1 MNNLLR
7 DFRLGFRLVRKSPGF
22 AAIVVLT
29 LALGIGGNTAIFS
42 LVNTVFFRH
51 LPFPQPERVL
61 RLLDSIKEPDGHRST
76 FGMRS
81 PNVLVVR
88 QQNQIFASTVAAFG
102 ASRTLTGAGTPER
115 VSVVYR
121 SEGWLAT
128 LGVKPT
134 LGRDFTPDEEKQG
147 VNSGVA
153 LVSYGFWQSRL
164 GGSQSILQASV
175 QLDGRSYSIIG
186 VMPRGFSFPYEAQFW
201 IPYVVNASETRLEF
215 ALFARLKPD
224 ISASQAR
231 QAMEAVSERIKEQ
244 YPDTLPGYGISVIT
258 LRENLVDNQDGT
270 MLALL
275 FVVGFLLLLS
285 CVNVANLLLARSVT
299 RQKEFAIRAA
309 LGGSRRRQL
318 QQLLAESMA
327 LALLGCGLGLAFAQ
341 WLDRY
346 ALTLIP
352 TGISNQLGMA
362 KPEMDLRVLAF
373 AVLISIL
380 ASALAGIFPVFSSWR
395 IDPQLAL
402 KQGGRSSGSSGPGRG
417 KLLGAFVI
425 AETASALILLAGAGL
440 MLRNFQR
447 LTHRDLGF
455 NASQLLTFEVTPPR
469 TSYPPGPRRAALL
482 RRLLEEIQSVPGVAA
497 AGATIVNPLG
507 GGTWSASVLPESVE
521 MPSGGAQYNV
531 NHRLISPD
539 LFQAMGIP
547 LLRGRTFTWQDDENG
562 EPVVI
567 VSEQMAKRYWPNQDA
582 IGKRVRSARSD
593 GTWLTVVGIVGN
605 VRDSRDPG
613 EPAET
618 WYLSY
623 AESPTGPDA
632 ENVIFM
638 VRSRTDPLSIVSA
651 VQQALW
657 RVDNTLATYQVSAMD
672 HYYSESLARE
682 RIGAKVMVFFGIF
695 GLLLAA
701 LGVYGVMAFAV
712 AQRTQEIGVRMALG
726 AEQKNILQLILGRG
740 IWLLATGL
748 VIGVVA
754 VLILNR
760 VMASLLT
767 EVRPFEMAIVATS
780 SLILFGI
787 ALAACYLPARR
798 AARLDPLV
806 ALHYE

>member
-7 DFRLGFRLVRKSPGF
+7 DLRLGFRLVRKSPGF

-42 LVNTVFFRH
+42 LVNTVFFRQ
-51 LPFPQPERVL
+51 LPFPQPDRVL

-81 PNVLVVR
+81 QNALVV
-88 QQNQIFASTVAAFG
+88 QQQSQIFASTVAAFG
-102 ASRTLTGAGTPER
+102 ASRTLTGAQSPER

-121 SEGWLAT
+121 SEGWLPT
-128 LGVKPT
+128 LGVKPAV
-134 LGRDFTPDEEKQG
+134 GRDFTSDEEKQG
-147 VNSGVA
+147 INSGVA

-164 GGSQSILQASV
+164 GGSHSILQTSV

-186 VMPRGFSFPYEAQFW
+186 VMPEGFNFPYEAQFW
-201 IPYVVNASETRLEF
+201 IPYVVNPSETRLEF
-215 ALFARLKPD
+215 AVFARLKPG
-224 ISASQAR
+224 ISAGQAR
-231 QAMEAVSERIKEQ
+231 QAMDAVSERIKEQ
-244 YPDTLPGYGISVIT
+244 YPDTLPGYGISAIT
-258 LRENLVDNQDGT
+258 LRENLVNNQDGT

-285 CVNVANLLLARSVT
+285 CVNVANLLLARSVS

-309 LGGSRRRQL
+309 LGGSRARQL
-318 QQLLAESMA
+318 QQVLAESTA

-352 TGISNQLGMA
+352 TGISNELGMT

-373 AVLISIL
+373 AVLISML

-402 KQGGRSSGSSGPGRG
+402 KQGGRSSGSTGAGRG

-425 AETASALILLAGAGL
+425 AETALALILLVGTGL

-455 NASQLLTFEVTPPR
+455 NTSQLLTFEVTPPR
-469 TSYPPGPRRAALL
+469 TSYPPGPRRTALL
-482 RRLLEEIQSVPGVAA
+482 RRLLEEIQSVPGVSA

-507 GGTWSASVLPESVE
+507 GGTWSASVLPEGME
-521 MPSGGAQYNV
+521 MPTGGAEYNV

-547 LLRGRTFTWQDDENG
+547 LLRGRNFIWQDDENG

-567 VSEQMAKRYWPNQDA
+567 ISEQMAKRYWPNQDA
-582 IGKRVRSARSD
+582 IGKRIRSARSD
-593 GTWLTVVGIVGN
+593 GTWLTVVGIAGN
-605 VRDSRDPG
+605 VRDSGDPG

-618 WYLSY
+618 WYLPY

-632 ENVIFM
+632 ENIIFM
-638 VRSRTDPLSIVSA
+638 VRSRTDALSIVSG

-726 AEQKNILQLILGRG
+726 AEQRNILQLVLGRG
-740 IWLLATGL
+740 VRLLATGL
-748 VIGVVA
+748 AIGVVA

-760 VMASLLT
+760 VIASLLT
-767 EVRPFEMAIVATS
+767 EVRPFELAIVATS

-787 ALAACYLPARR
+787 AFAACYLPARR